1 VLGKGW
7 GLSWDITPHEPYCG
21 NLDQYMYSRYGSNFC
36 KRVFLMSFIYFRTP
50 LSRIQNTPQDTCYQN
65 VLSFGFVFVFVC
77 GGSVCVLEGGGA
89 VCVYITSYE
98 PYCVISTRSLRS
110 EIWSRNHKG

>member
-1 VLGKGW
+1 VCAGEGGG

-65 VLSFGFVFVFVC
+65 VLSFVFC
-77 GGSVCVLEGGGA
+77 VCVCVCMWRECVRVGGGGG
-89 VCVYITSYE
+89 CLCIYN
-98 PYCVISTRSLRS
+98 LL
-110 EIWSRNHKG
+110 